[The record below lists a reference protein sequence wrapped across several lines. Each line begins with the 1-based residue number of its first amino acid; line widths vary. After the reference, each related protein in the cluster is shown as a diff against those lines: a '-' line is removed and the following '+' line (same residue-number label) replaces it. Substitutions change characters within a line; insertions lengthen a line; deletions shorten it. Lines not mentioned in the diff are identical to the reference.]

1 MPGMKRTIAAIALS
15 AAAALVLGGCSS
27 SDNDSS
33 EAATTTTASN
43 TTTTTTSENVG
54 EGVYKPFE
62 VATSKTYGI
71 ETRIS
76 DVSAMDTKYGP
87 AVAIT
92 IDLKNASNEIFQDY
106 NWPTP
111 QLSVGPRGLPAERIV
126 SISEQLGE
134 GVNGNI
140 PPGGSRVV
148 REAYKVSMD
157 DMKDAT
163 LSVGSL
169 IWRGDFTAPIP
180 PSAASATP
188 ASSATA
194 TTASSSSGAGGDNF
208 GAMLDEGARKQV
220 SERPEQAEAFAKRA
234 SEIVGE
240 TATTTDAQML
250 ADVVCMGFETGE
262 TAETT
267 AQSLAAETGAPVS
280 KMRELV
286 SAAIE
291 YRCPEKG

>member
-1 MPGMKRTIAAIALS
+1 MKRTIAAIAFS

-27 SDNDSS
+27 SDSDSS
-33 EAATTTTASN
+33 EAATPTTASN

-62 VATSKTYGI
+62 VATSKTYGM

-76 DVSAMDTKYGP
+76 DVTAMDTRYGP

-111 QLSVGPRGLPAERIV
+111 QLSFGPRGLPAERIV

-169 IWRGDFTAPIP
+169 IWRGDFTTPVPPGAPAAP
-180 PSAASATP
+180 PTSI
-188 ASSATA
+188 ATA
-194 TTASSSSGAGGDNF
+194 TTASAPSGDGF
-208 GAMLDEGARKQV
+208 GSMLDQGARTQV
-220 SERPEQAEAFAKRA
+220 AERPEEAEAFAKRI
-234 SEIVGE
+234 SEIGDE

-250 ADVVCMGFETGE
+250 ANFVCLNLEMGE
-262 TAETT
+262 TAESTT
-267 AQSLAAETGAPVS
+267 QSLAAEADAPVG
-280 KMRELV
+280 KMREV
-286 SAAIE
+286 VAAAIE
-291 YRCPEKG
+291 YQCPGKG

>member
-1 MPGMKRTIAAIALS
+1 MPGMKRTIAGIALS

-27 SDNDSS
+27 SDSDSPK
-33 EAATTTTASN
+33 AAITKSVAS

-71 ETRIS
+71 ETSIS
-76 DVSAMDTKYGP
+76 DVSAMDTRYGP

-92 IDLKNASNEIFQDY
+92 IDLKNGSDAIFQDY

-111 QLSVGPRGLPAERIV
+111 QLSFGPRGLPAERIV

-169 IWRGDFTAPIP
+169 IWRGDFTVPV
-180 PSAASATP
+180 PSSTATATP
-188 ASSATA
+188 TDSATA
-194 TTASSSSGAGGDNF
+194 TTASASSGAGGDNF
-208 GAMLDEGARKQV
+208 GSLLEEG
-220 SERPEQAEAFAKRA
+220 
-234 SEIVGE
+234 
-240 TATTTDAQML
+240 
-250 ADVVCMGFETGE
+250 
-262 TAETT
+262 
-267 AQSLAAETGAPVS
+267 GA
-280 KMRELV
+280 
-286 SAAIE
+286 
-291 YRCPEKG
+291 